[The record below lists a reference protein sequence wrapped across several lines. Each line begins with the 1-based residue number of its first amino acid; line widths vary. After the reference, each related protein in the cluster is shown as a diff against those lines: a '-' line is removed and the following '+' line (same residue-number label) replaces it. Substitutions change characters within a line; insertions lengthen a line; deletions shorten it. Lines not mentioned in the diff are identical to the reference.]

1 MDRQGQEGSS
11 FERVAVLDED
21 GNEIQ
26 ILEGKREANG
36 DATVFEFM
44 PLKVLASCVDVSSI
58 KSRSVSYQPGKYL
71 FQYRRNVTDDC
82 GERIPVFVH
91 SSPSLPRPM
100 RRLAAACA
108 GVPAK
113 EARAAFDKE
122 F

>member
-1 MDRQGQEGSS
+1 VDRQGQEGSS

-58 KSRSVSYQPGKYL
+58 KSRSVLSAWEVP
-71 FQYRRNVTDDC
+71 VP
-82 GERIPVFVH
+82 IPTG
-91 SSPSLPRPM
+91 
-100 RRLAAACA
+100 AT
-108 GVPAK
+108 
-113 EARAAFDKE
+113 
-122 F
+122 